1 MAVKINSLELE
12 NIKRIKAV
20 QLEPSEN
27 GLTVIGGR
35 NGQGKTSVLD
45 SIAWALGGADFKPSA
60 PTREGSII
68 PPALKVTLSNGL
80 IVERKGKNSELKVI
94 DPSGQKAGQKLLD
107 SFIEKLALDL
117 PKFMAA
123 SDRQKADVLLKI
135 IGVGDQLATLE
146 AEEKRI
152 YQERLYTGRTADQ
165 KDKAAKEMAYYP
177 DAPEEPISASELIRE
192 QQEILARNGRNQ
204 QLRNEADNIAAEC
217 RMSFAEI
224 EQLKEQM
231 KELNSRIMRKQA
243 DYEDACKR
251 METAKRSAED
261 LQDESTAE
269 IEESIANIEEIN
281 RKVRCNLD
289 KQKAQDDA
297 DAAREIVNHLTAQL
311 EKVRESKKQLL
322 DAADLPL
329 PGLSVQ
335 EGELV
340 YKGQRWDCMS
350 GSEQLMVAT
359 SIVRKLNPECGF
371 VLLDKLEQMDP
382 DTMKEFGSWLE
393 QEGLQAIATRVSTN
407 EDECTIII
415 EDGMVAGAGSK
426 AEEKPAVKS
435 WEGGWN

>member
-1 MAVKINSLELE
+1 M
-12 NIKRIKAV
+12 
-20 QLEPSEN
+20 
-27 GLTVIGGR
+27 
-35 NGQGKTSVLD
+35 
-45 SIAWALGGADFKPSA
+45 
-60 PTREGSII
+60 
-68 PPALKVTLSNGL
+68 
-80 IVERKGKNSELKVI
+80 
-94 DPSGQKAGQKLLD
+94 
-107 SFIEKLALDL
+107 
-117 PKFMAA
+117 
-123 SDRQKADVLLKI
+123 
-135 IGVGDQLATLE
+135 
-146 AEEKRI
+146 
-152 YQERLYTGRTADQ
+152 
-165 KDKAAKEMAYYP
+165 
-177 DAPEEPISASELIRE
+177 
-192 QQEILARNGRNQ
+192 
-204 QLRNEADNIAAEC
+204 
-217 RMSFAEI
+217 
-224 EQLKEQM
+224 
-231 KELNSRIMRKQA
+231 
-243 DYEDACKR
+243 
-251 METAKRSAED
+251 
-261 LQDESTAE
+261 
-269 IEESIANIEEIN
+269 
-281 RKVRCNLD
+281 RCNLD

-311 EKVRESKKQLL
+311 EKVRESKRQLL